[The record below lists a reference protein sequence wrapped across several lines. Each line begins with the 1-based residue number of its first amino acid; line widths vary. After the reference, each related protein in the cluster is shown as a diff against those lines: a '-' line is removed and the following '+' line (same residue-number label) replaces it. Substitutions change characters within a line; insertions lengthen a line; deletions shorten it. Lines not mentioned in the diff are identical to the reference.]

1 MVYSFTYTATTPDQL
16 PADEQELC
24 AQALEACE
32 GSYAPYSNY
41 HVGAAIRLSDGSV
54 VTGANQE
61 NASYPCGTCAE
72 RTALHYAQSAHPTL
86 AVEAIAVGVRVQEF
100 KSSRVQEVQG
110 FKSSRSSRVQ
120 EVREF
125 KSSRVQETRGES
137 REVPYPCGMCRQA
150 LVEAEQRQ
158 GSPIKVIVV
167 TPEQAT
173 VFPSAAC
180 LLPFSF

>member
-72 RTALHYAQSAHPTL
+72 HTALHYAQSAHPTL
-86 AVEAIAVGVRVQEF
+86 AVEAIAVGVRVQGF
-100 KSSRVQEVQG
+100 KSQESRVQEVQ
-110 FKSSRSSRVQ
+110 
-120 EVREF
+120 EF
-125 KSSRVQETRGES
+125 KKFESSKVQETRGES

-180 LLPFSF
+180 LLPFAF

>member
-1 MVYSFTYTATTPDQL
+1 MVFSFTYTATTPDQL

-24 AQALEACE
+24 AKALEACE

-41 HVGAAIRLSDGSV
+41 HVGAALRLSDGSV

-86 AVEAIAVGVRVQEF
+86 TVDAIAVGVRGEGQ
-100 KSSRVQEVQG
+100 
-110 FKSSRSSRVQ
+110 
-120 EVREF
+120 
-125 KSSRVQETRGES
+125 ES
-137 REVPYPCGMCRQA
+137 RDESQDVPYPCGMCRQA

-167 TPEQAT
+167 TAEQAT

-180 LLPFSF
+180 LLPFAF

>member
-41 HVGAAIRLSDGSV
+41 HVGAALRLSDGSV

-86 AVEAIAVGVRVQEF
+86 TVDAIAIAATPQ
-100 KSSRVQEVQG
+100 SRVE
-110 FKSSRSSRVQ
+110 S
-120 EVREF
+120 
-125 KSSRVQETRGES
+125 QETRGENQD
-137 REVPYPCGMCRQA
+137 VPYPCGMCRQA

>member
-86 AVEAIAVGVRVQEF
+86 SVEAIAIAARPQ
-100 KSSRVQEVQG
+100 SRVESEG
-110 FKSSRSSRVQ
+110 SRV
-120 EVREF
+120 R
-125 KSSRVQETRGES
+125 KS
-137 REVPYPCGMCRQA
+137 PFPCGMCRQA
-150 LVEAEQRQ
+150 LVEAEHRQ
-158 GSPIKVIVV
+158 GTLIKVIVV
-167 TPEQAT
+167 TPEEVT

-180 LLPFSF
+180 LLPFAF

>member
-86 AVEAIAVGVRVQEF
+86 AVDAIAVGVRVQEF
-100 KSSRVQEVQG
+100 KSSRVQET
-110 FKSSRSSRVQ
+110 RV
-120 EVREF
+120 EN
-125 KSSRVQETRGES
+125 